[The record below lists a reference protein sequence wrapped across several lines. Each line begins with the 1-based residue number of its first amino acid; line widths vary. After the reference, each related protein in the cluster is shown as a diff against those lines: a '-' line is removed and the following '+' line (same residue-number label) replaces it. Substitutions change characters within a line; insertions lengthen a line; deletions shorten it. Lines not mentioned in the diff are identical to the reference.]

1 MNKRSHI
8 FKRFFALFTITAVLL
23 TALPGH
29 MKAAGYFH
37 DVFDIEVTVRQE
49 SYGLLDA
56 VKSGEI
62 AGKTETGKRLLSLK
76 IDVTRFGRSFENCM
90 SYCTYSDRSGW
101 SGWVSA
107 GGTAG
112 ENKSGDYISGVRI
125 DLTGVF
131 GELYDVYYRSYV
143 SGIGW
148 LSWAKNGEDSGV
160 LFGDVGIEAVHVIL
174 CKKQVAYAP
183 VMGGCTAISEATLDM
198 LHCEA
203 INEDGETVQAKN
215 GEVLGNPSEGKFL
228 SIFSAKLLRK
238 SGMFSGDICYRVC
251 FEEEGWQKEC
261 AGGRYTEPKDK
272 EHKLCAVSMTLQG
285 EIADY
290 CDVYYRVYIQT
301 FGWLSWAKNGAYAG
315 SEEIGKRVKAV
326 EARLVAKGATPPEG
340 YGGFSY
346 LTADD
351 VCEIDVPYICQN
363 PELPQGCESVALTMV
378 LNYYGYSLKKTEIV
392 DKYLIYDDNYMIGF
406 RGTPF
411 GSPGGCIYSPGLT
424 NTANVFLKKQNSKL
438 RAYNLLGTNAY
449 ELFTYVANGSPVLVW
464 TTIDYQ
470 KASFNGVEME
480 YAGKTYGMASNLHCT
495 VLKGYDTNKQTV
507 TLLDPITGEKTLNI
521 DTFIEIYDSMY
532 QQAVVIY

>member
-8 FKRFFALFTITAVLL
+8 FKRFFALFTIAAVLL

-198 LHCEA
+198 LHCEDYSFA
-203 INEDGETVQAKN
+203 GRNGHGRWHIQGWRNRTGKERRGPRQSLG
-215 GEVLGNPSEGKFL
+215 GEVPFDLFGKAF
-228 SIFSAKLLRK
+228 AKVR
-238 SGMFSGDICYRVC
+238 
-251 FEEEGWQKEC
+251 
-261 AGGRYTEPKDK
+261 
-272 EHKLCAVSMTLQG
+272 
-285 EIADY
+285 
-290 CDVYYRVYIQT
+290 DV
-301 FGWLSWAKNGAYAG
+301 
-315 SEEIGKRVKAV
+315 
-326 EARLVAKGATPPEG
+326 
-340 YGGFSY
+340 
-346 LTADD
+346 
-351 VCEIDVPYICQN
+351 
-363 PELPQGCESVALTMV
+363 
-378 LNYYGYSLKKTEIV
+378 
-392 DKYLIYDDNYMIGF
+392 F
-406 RGTPF
+406 RG
-411 GSPGGCIYSPGLT
+411 Y
-424 NTANVFLKKQNSKL
+424 
-438 RAYNLLGTNAY
+438 LL
-449 ELFTYVANGSPVLVW
+449 PR
-464 TTIDYQ
+464 
-470 KASFNGVEME
+470 
-480 YAGKTYGMASNLHCT
+480 
-495 VLKGYDTNKQTV
+495 
-507 TLLDPITGEKTLNI
+507 LL
-521 DTFIEIYDSMY
+521 
-532 QQAVVIY
+532 